1 MEFTNVLS
9 TRRSIRKYDG
19 TRMLTKEQVEEL
31 VKAANLAPTWKNS
44 QTGRFHVILSEDMK
58 LKFREECF
66 APYNAGNTE
75 GAAAIIVATF
85 VAGTAGFDKD
95 GNLDNELGNGWGIY
109 DLGLQTENL
118 LLKATDMGLG
128 TLVMGLR
135 DADKI
140 RELLNIPEEEKI
152 VSVISVGYLAEGL
165 EPKMPPRK
173 EISEISKIY

>member
-1 MEFTNVLS
+1 MEFTKVLE

-19 TRMLTKEQVEEL
+19 SKKLTNEQIEEL
-31 VKAANLAPTWKNS
+31 ITAANLAPTWKNS
-44 QTGRFHVILSEDMK
+44 QTGRFHVIVSEDMK

-85 VAGTAGFDKD
+85 VANRAGFDTE
-95 GNLDNELGNGWGIY
+95 GNPDNELGNGWGIY

-135 DADKI
+135 DAEKI
-140 RELLNIPEEEKI
+140 RALLNIPEEETI
-152 VSVISVGYLAEGL
+152 VSVVSVGYLQEGL

-173 EISEISKIY
+173 GTAVSKIY